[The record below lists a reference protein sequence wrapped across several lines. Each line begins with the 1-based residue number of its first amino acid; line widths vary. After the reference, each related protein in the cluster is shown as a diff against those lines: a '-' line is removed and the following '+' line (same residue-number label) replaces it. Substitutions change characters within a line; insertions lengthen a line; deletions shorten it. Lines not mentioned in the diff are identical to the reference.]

1 MSQICP
7 YRFLQMRAGG
17 RQLTVNWRER
27 PSALT
32 RSLHENHK
40 ESQHKR
46 GALLIGLLSNILN
59 NLSYRHTIACIC
71 LFPWIKHGILHLCVC
86 FMYLWTKLM
95 KKKNFDLPQP
105 WQSLIGHSSFKV
117 RPQTDKPRFI
127 RMTHLNL
134 DKTLMIVFHLCIQSS
149 FYRLGSQVKTIC
161 YNLVP
166 GKCKSTFQIRWNKN
180 HAVHYILYS

>member
-1 MSQICP
+1 MYLS
-7 YRFLQMRAGG
+7 
-17 RQLTVNWRER
+17 V
-27 PSALT
+27 
-32 RSLHENHK
+32 SLNKTWH
-40 ESQHKR
+40 
-46 GALLIGLLSNILN
+46 
-59 NLSYRHTIACIC
+59 IASVC
-71 LFPWIKHGILHLCVC
+71 LFYVSENK
-86 FMYLWTKLM
+86 TDM

-105 WQSLIGHSSFKV
+105 WQSLTGHSSFKV

-166 GKCKSTFQIRWNKN
+166 GKCKSTFQIR
-180 HAVHYILYS
+180 